1 MLWVSVQVRKLLP
14 SSMNTQRLAE
24 SMLAVHVY
32 NTDHLKK
39 GSRVTVVAGEFEGM
53 EGTILKNCSDGN
65 FSVQIEK
72 LNISLV
78 VSLEPDLLQ
87 VTD

>member
-1 MLWVSVQVRKLLP
+1 
-14 SSMNTQRLAE
+14 
-24 SMLAVHVY
+24 MLAVHVY